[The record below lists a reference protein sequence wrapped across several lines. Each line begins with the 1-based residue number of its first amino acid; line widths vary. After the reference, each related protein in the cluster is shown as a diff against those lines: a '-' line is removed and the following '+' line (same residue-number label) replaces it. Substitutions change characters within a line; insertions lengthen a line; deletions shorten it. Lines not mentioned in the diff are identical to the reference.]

1 MKKPLHSVGVDL
13 LVEDNQPLVF
23 HIARKIHRKIPVKQD
38 LDDLIGYGM
47 IGLVE
52 AANKYDPKRKIEFA
66 TFAYPRINGA
76 IYDGLSKLSWM
87 SRSRYR
93 RLMKAKTE
101 SEGEGNLKVE
111 PTLES
116 VKLLDSEVAGNII
129 AGEDES
135 AEDRVTRI
143 EEGEVLG
150 RLIEELP
157 DRERRIIT
165 MIYIEGLSLN
175 DASER
180 LGISKS
186 WGSRMHARTLAGLA
200 TALNSKE

>member
-1 MKKPLHSVGVDL
+1 MEVNL
-13 LVEDNQPLVF
+13 LVENNQSLVY
-23 HIARKIHRKIPVKQD
+23 HLAMKLHRKIPVKQD

-52 AANKYDPKRKIEFA
+52 AANKFDPKRGIEFT

-93 RLMKAKTE
+93 RLMKVKAKAE
-101 SEGEGNLKVE
+101 SEGDDDGAMAADAKMKGVSLH
-111 PTLES
+111 
-116 VKLLDSEVAGNII
+116 DSEVAEAI
-129 AGEDES
+129 AES
-135 AEDRVTRI
+135 QDDNAEERVARR

-150 RLIEELP
+150 RLIEGLP
-157 DRERRIIT
+157 DRERRLIT
-165 MIYIEGLSLN
+165 LIYIEGLTLQ

-186 WGSRMHARTLAGLA
+186 WGSRMHAKTLANLA
-200 TALNSKE
+200 ISMNSHG

>member
-23 HIARKIHRKIPVKQD
+23 HIAMKIHRKIPVKQD

-52 AANKYDPKRKIEFA
+52 AANKYDPKRKIEFS

-143 EEGEVLG
+143 EEGEALG